1 MKNSKTQTSRIRQA
15 MAKNPLAKPKQIAD
29 QLGISPRA
37 VHMVKYLDKKRATQA
52 QGKPN
57 NTPKRVSTKKVW
69 SPTTQPPTWISPG
82 LLNNPADQALKAK
95 IEEIKASNPDQGKP
109 MALWEIVVICI
120 ACIFM
125 VEVGMRMSGVK

>member
-29 QLGISPRA
+29 QLGINPRA

-69 SPTTQPPTWISPG
+69 SPTTPAPEWVRQATK
-82 LLNNPADQALKAK
+82 ADQALNAK
-95 IEEIKASNPDQGKP
+95 IEEIKASNPDHGERLSKY
-109 MALWEIVVICI
+109 EIVGICL
-120 ACIFM
+120 AVAFC
-125 VEVGMRMSGVK
+125 VEVARMLLVS